1 MFLIGNLVTAFATF
15 SRIPMPRIDYNE
27 RNTKYS
33 LCFFP
38 LVGAVVGAL
47 MLFVHFLC
55 GLLAVGSVLRA
66 ALLLAVPV
74 LVTGGIHLDGYC
86 DTVDALSSFAPREKK
101 LQILKDPNAGAF
113 AVIYCGLW
121 YLLYFGAL
129 TELDAAFYVILP
141 GFVLSRSL
149 SALAVV
155 NFRSARENGMGA
167 HEKKSASRT
176 AVNVVMPV
184 FIALSAALMIVIS
197 PICGAVGTAAAG
209 FAFLY
214 YRIKSYR
221 TFGGFTGDI
230 AGWFLQISEL
240 AVCLSVTAA
249 ERIMQL

>member
-38 LVGAVVGAL
+38 LVGAVIGAL
-47 MLFVHFLC
+47 MLSVHFLC

-129 TELDAAFYVILP
+129 TELDAAFSVILP
-141 GFVLSRSL
+141 GFVLSR
-149 SALAVV
+149 
-155 NFRSARENGMGA
+155 
-167 HEKKSASRT
+167 
-176 AVNVVMPV
+176 
-184 FIALSAALMIVIS
+184 
-197 PICGAVGTAAAG
+197 
-209 FAFLY
+209 
-214 YRIKSYR
+214 
-221 TFGGFTGDI
+221 
-230 AGWFLQISEL
+230 
-240 AVCLSVTAA
+240 
-249 ERIMQL
+249 

>member
-1 MFLIGNLVTAFATF
+1 MFLLFNLITAFATF
-15 SRIPMPRIDYNE
+15 SRIPMPRIDYSE

-38 LVGAVVGAL
+38 IVGAAVGAL
-47 MLFVHFLC
+47 MLLVHALC
-55 GLLAVGSVLRA
+55 GWLAIGPVFRA

-101 LQILKDPNAGAF
+101 LQILKDSNAGAF

-129 TELDAAFYVILP
+129 TELDGAFYVILP
-141 GFVLSRSL
+141 GFVLSRAL

-155 NFRSARENGMGA
+155 NFRAAKADGMGA
-167 HEKKSASRT
+167 HEKKSANRR
-176 AVNVVMPV
+176 AVNVSMAFYIV
-184 FIALSAALMIVIS
+184 AAGALMIWQNPV
-197 PICGAVGTAAAG
+197 CGAAGIAAAG
-209 FAFLY
+209 LSFLY
-214 YRIKSYR
+214 YRIKAYR
-221 TFGGFTGDI
+221 QFGGFTGDL

-240 AVCLSVTAA
+240 AVCLAVTAA
-249 ERIMQL
+249 ERMLFI

>member
-1 MFLIGNLVTAFATF
+1 MFVIGNIIAAFATF
-15 SRIPMPRIDYNE
+15 SRIPMPHIEYHE
-27 RNTKYS
+27 RNTNYS

-47 MLFVHFLC
+47 MLLVHALC
-55 GLLAVGSVLRA
+55 GLLAVGAVLRA

-129 TELDAAFYVILP
+129 TELDTAFFVILP
-141 GFVLSRSL
+141 GFVLSRAM

-155 NFRSARENGMGA
+155 NFRSAREDGMGA

-176 AVNVVMPV
+176 AVNIMMPV
-184 FIALSAALMIVIS
+184 FIVLSVALMVWLN
-197 PICGAVGTAAAG
+197 PICGAAGAAAAG
-209 FAFLY
+209 LAFLY

-221 TFGGFTGDI
+221 IFGGFTGDI

-240 AVCLSVTAA
+240 AVCLTVTVA
-249 ERIMQL
+249 ERILLL